1 MRRRKALERAR
12 GAIGIRD
19 FRIHDLRRTAATQM
33 AELGISPHTI
43 AQILNHVSARQGTI
57 TSKVYVQ
64 YNYEREKRDALCTWA
79 ARLEAIL
86 AGKCSVN
93 VHDFVPQPVRA
104 NWDGLR
110 RRRQHGG
117 NERIFTQHPPN
128 IVPAICHL

>member
-64 YNYEREKRDALCTWA
+64 YSYEREKRDALCAWA
-79 ARLEAIL
+79 ARLETIL
-86 AGKCSVN
+86 AGKCREN
-93 VHDFVPQPVRA
+93 VRDLGAFKRR
-104 NWDGLR
+104 DGKL
-110 RRRQHGG
+110 
-117 NERIFTQHPPN
+117 P
-128 IVPAICHL
+128 